1 MDGVIDGNAGVLLQV
16 KQALP
21 ILNELRAVLP
31 ALAELREVMPLL
43 AEIRCLLAAPQ
54 AAREWY
60 SVEEA
65 AKLLGKSAYTVR
77 EYCREGRI
85 NARKR
90 SERRGGAE
98 LWNVSAAEITRI
110 KDEGFLSPDR
120 SRNAGR

>member
-1 MDGVIDGNAGVLLQV
+1 MNGLIDENAGVLTQA

-21 ILNELRAVLP
+21 ILNELREVMPTLADLRAVL
-31 ALAELREVMPLL
+31 PLL
-43 AEIRCLLAAPQ
+43 AEIRNLLAAPK

-60 SVEEA
+60 SVEES

-90 SERRGGAE
+90 AERRGGAE
-98 LWNVSAAEITRI
+98 LWNISAAEVTRVL
-110 KDEGFLSPDR
+110 DEGFLPADR